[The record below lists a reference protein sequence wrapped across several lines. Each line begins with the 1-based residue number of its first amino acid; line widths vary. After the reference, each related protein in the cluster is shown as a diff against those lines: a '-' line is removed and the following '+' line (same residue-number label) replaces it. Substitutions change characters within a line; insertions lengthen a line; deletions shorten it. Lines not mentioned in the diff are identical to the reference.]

1 LIGFVLSVGGWF
13 LWQIILSLLFKP
25 GKSYFL
31 YPIKDGFVYYFGRN
45 LLWWLVLILSLASV
59 IVLELGVKSLK
70 KSFWPTDTD
79 LFQQLQKDPVIRKR
93 FEDSVNAEEKPG
105 SSGTATHLDGGKG
118 KTSTDIHGERE
129 IQELL
134 SRPRIMPIG
143 MDGADAEVV
152 RSPVETVDLNGHVQR
167 TASGNHLTRR
177 KISMDHGNDGYEAVT
192 GELSPR
198 KGSNVKTRHS
208 IDIAEVLRRKA

>member
-1 LIGFVLSVGGWF
+1 M
-13 LWQIILSLLFKP
+13 
-25 GKSYFL
+25 
-31 YPIKDGFVYYFGRN
+31 
-45 LLWWLVLILSLASV
+45 

-93 FEDSVNAEEKPG
+93 FEDSMNAEERPG
-105 SSGTATHLDGGKG
+105 SSGTATQLDGNKE
-118 KTSTDIHGERE
+118 KNSTDVHGERE

-143 MDGADAEVV
+143 IDGADAEVV
-152 RSPVETVDLNGHVQR
+152 RSPVEAVDPGQVQR

-192 GELSPR
+192 GDLSPR

-208 IDIAEVLRRKA
+208 VDIAEVLRRRA